1 MDESLFILGTLLCI
15 TRSLDQCAC
24 GLSLYVSKPYPDPS
38 MMHDNDDG
46 NKKNNSKMYLLRL
59 IIPRQSREVDDNN
72 DTVTAGQ

>member
-46 NKKNNSKMYLLRL
+46 NKKNNSKMYFYQ
-59 IIPRQSREVDDNN
+59 INYSSPK
-72 DTVTAGQ
+72 